1 MPIKEIL
8 EYILRKG
15 ENLRKVELVWDMWL
29 EYLALDLDK
38 YWFEFPIYPD
48 LLNKGDV
55 PYHHCK
61 WWWYNGN
68 VVTIPTPTTT
78 TEV

>member
-38 YWFEFPIYPD
+38 Y
-48 LLNKGDV
+48 
-55 PYHHCK
+55 
-61 WWWYNGN
+61 
-68 VVTIPTPTTT
+68 
-78 TEV
+78 